1 MNIKKR
7 KRLISQEQKD
17 DANLGT
23 VMIRCALFTL
33 IFCAVSALMILIFSW
48 IFYSTEDPTSKI
60 TLASLSSLYTSCF
73 ICSFVLSRINGQRN
87 FLCGIVFGA
96 MVVILTLLLSLAVKD
111 GSMKN
116 PVLWRALIP
125 VVTVVA
131 ALLAKKRERK
141 PRHKI
146 PR

>member
-1 MNIKKR
+1 MNIRKR
-7 KRLISQEQKD
+7 KRLMPTEKNE

-60 TLASLSSLYTSCF
+60 TLASLLSLYTSCF
-73 ICSFVLSRINGQRN
+73 ICSFVLSRINGKRN

-96 MVVILTLLLSLAVKD
+96 MIVILTLLLSLAVKD
-111 GSMKN
+111 GGMKN

-125 VVTVVA
+125 VVTVAA
-131 ALLAKKRERK
+131 ALIAKKRERK
-141 PRHKI
+141 IKHKI

>member
-1 MNIKKR
+1 MDIKKR
-7 KRLISQEQKD
+7 KRFLSQEKSTD
-17 DANLGT
+17 INLGT

-48 IFYSTEDPTSKI
+48 IFYSTEDPTSNI
-60 TLASLSSLYTSCF
+60 TLASLLSLYMSCF
-73 ICSFVLSRINGQRN
+73 ICSFVLSRINGQKN

-96 MVVILTLLLSLAVKD
+96 MVVILTLLLSLSVN
-111 GSMKN
+111 GGEIKN

-125 VVTVVA
+125 VVTVA
-131 ALLAKKRERK
+131 ASLLAKKRERK
-141 PRHKI
+141 AKHRI

>member
-7 KRLISQEQKD
+7 KRLISRENGD
-17 DANLGT
+17 EANLGT
-23 VMIRCALFTL
+23 VMLRCAIFTL

-60 TLASLSSLYTSCF
+60 TLAALCSLYTSCF

-96 MVVILTLLLSLAVKD
+96 MVVILTLLLSLAVQD
-111 GSMKN
+111 GGMKN

-125 VVTVVA
+125 IVTVA
-131 ALLAKKRERK
+131 SALLAKKRERRTK
-141 PRHKI
+141 HRI